1 MCYDHTSCEAGL
13 YKAKSLWLKGGILM
27 NIFEVVKKIVP
38 VHSIEDESELDG
50 EEDDDEDF
58 EEMETEA
65 SEV

>member
-1 MCYDHTSCEAGL
+1 
-13 YKAKSLWLKGGILM
+13 M